1 MYLEDFCVNFWPE
14 SRWRKDVT
22 QLRILLADSQ
32 PKVRFALRVL
42 LEHQAEFEIV
52 GEIEDDKELL
62 ARTEAISPDLVL
74 LHWRLNGSVAADVLP
89 ELRAVCPGLRV
100 IVLSARPEAQ
110 EAALAAGAD
119 AFVSKVDPPERLMA
133 AIRSVK

>member
-1 MYLEDFCVNFWPE
+1 M
-14 SRWRKDVT
+14 T

-62 ARTEAISPDLVL
+62 ALTEAISPDLVL